1 MYVGDLV
8 RTVTRPEGWP
18 GQETI
23 FLDLTGVVVKDH
35 SPQRPQS
42 VGRVVDVLWSNGE
55 LVDMYSDDLELIDD
69 SAEPMWR

>member
-1 MYVGDLV
+1 MKVGDLV
-8 RTVTRPEGWP
+8 QTVTRPEGWP

-23 FLDLTGVVVKDH
+23 FLNLSGVVVKDH

-55 LVDMYSDDLELIDD
+55 LVDMYSDDLEIIDE
-69 SAEPMWR
+69 SR